1 MSVMPRS
8 RVISIVLFAGVVLGA
23 QAPKPQT
30 TQSKAP
36 VANEAPASASG
47 QLPPLPE
54 EELLV
59 IKKTPYRPNLER
71 DPFRAPSE
79 METAKQGDLVD
90 DIGVKG
96 RVVSGGKVFA
106 IVSDSRGNVRQ
117 LPVGYKFRDGEITA
131 IDEKTVTFHQW
142 DVNSTNRSVFKKV
155 VKPFKREE
163 GKR

>member
-1 MSVMPRS
+1 MLSVGM
-8 RVISIVLFAGVVLGA
+8 VLGA
-23 QAPKPQT
+23 QAPKNQPPQKPA
-30 TQSKAP
+30 TQ
-36 VANEAPASASG
+36 APAPAA
-47 QLPPLPE
+47 PAPLPE

-59 IKKTPYRPNLER
+59 IKKTPYQPTLTR
-71 DPFRAPSE
+71 DPFKAPSD
-79 METAKQGDLVD
+79 MESSKQGDLVD

-96 RVVSGGKVFA
+96 RVVSNGKVLA
-106 IVSDSRGNVRQ
+106 VVSDSRGNIRN
-117 LPVGYKFRDGEITA
+117 LPIGYKFRDGEIVA

>member
-1 MSVMPRS
+1 MTRS
-8 RVISIVLFAGVVLGA
+8 RIITILLSAGAILGA
-23 QAPKPQT
+23 QAPKAAQP
-30 TQSKAP
+30 KAP
-36 VANEAPASASG
+36 VVSQPAPAAA
-47 QLPPLPE
+47 LPPLPE

-59 IKKTPYRPNLER
+59 IKKTPYRPSLTR

-79 METAKQGDLVD
+79 AESSKQGDLVD

-96 RVVSGGKVFA
+96 RVVSNGKVFA
-106 IVSDSRGNVRQ
+106 MVSDSRGNIRQ
-117 LPVGYKFRDGEITA
+117 LPVGYKFRDGEIIS
-131 IDEKTVTFHQW
+131 IDEKSVTFHQW

>member
-1 MSVMPRS
+1 MDRL
-8 RVISIVLFAGVVLGA
+8 RIISSILSMGLVLGA
-23 QAPKPQT
+23 QAPKNQAAQKPASQ
-30 TQSKAP
+30 A
-36 VANEAPASASG
+36 APAPATAKPG
-47 QLPPLPE
+47 QPAPLPE

-59 IKKTPYRPNLER
+59 IKRTPYQPTLTR
-71 DPFRAPSE
+71 DPFKAPSD
-79 METAKQGDLVD
+79 MESSKQGDLVD

-96 RVVSGGKVFA
+96 RVVSNGKVLA
-106 IVSDSRGNVRQ
+106 VVSDSRGNIRN
-117 LPVGYKFRDGEITA
+117 LPVGYKFRDGEIVA